1 MSDEDDLTIEEME
14 DIERIA
20 TVYARAI
27 DLCTYT
33 VTMMNLGKFG
43 IACDDDKIAI
53 TFIEKV
59 KEIIEVHT
67 GDSGSIKLEYHTEGS
82 DDGASGGSETDNGE
96 ESRELRPSNRKLH

>member
-1 MSDEDDLTIEEME
+1 
-14 DIERIA
+14 
-20 TVYARAI
+20 
-27 DLCTYT
+27 
-33 VTMMNLGKFG
+33 MMNLGKLG

-67 GDSGSIKLEYHTEGS
+67 GDSGSIKLEYHTEGP
-82 DDGASGGSETDNGE
+82 DDGTSGGSETDNGE